1 MPLLFI
7 LVVTIRLYFFPIELP
22 DWFTNFFAARPKA
35 ADAGKGAGKSGG
47 GKAAKSTKK
56 TK

>member
-7 LVVTIRLYFFPIELP
+7 VVVTIRLYFFPIELP

-35 ADAGKGAGKSGG
+35 ADADKGAGKSGG

>member
-7 LVVTIRLYFFPIELP
+7 IVVSIRLYFFPIDLP
-22 DWFTNFFAARPKA
+22 DWFTSFFAARPKA
-35 ADAGKGAGKSGG
+35 AVAGKGEG